1 MFLKALECEIDVR
14 PKAMINLGLLYNIR
28 GNGLAQNGDL
38 AGAKQAALDA
48 AKYLDTAKPLLDAAA
63 ATGKADSDIAQ
74 YQQQYRPV
82 RLQSYR
88 LLGQVLAGS
97 GDIAGSEAEFR
108 RATENFPNEPSAW
121 QMLGKVLE
129 IQGKTD
135 EVQSVMA
142 KLNTLRPGM

>member
-1 MFLKALECEIDVR
+1 MFMKALECEVDVH

-28 GNGLAQNGDL
+28 GNGLAQTGDL
-38 AGAKQAALDA
+38 DGAKQAALDA
-48 AKYLDTAKPLLDAAA
+48 AKFLDTAKPLLDAAA

-82 RLQSYR
+82 RLQSHR
-88 LLGQVLAGS
+88 LLGQVLAGA
-97 GDIAGSEAEFR
+97 GDLAGSESEFR

-129 IQGKTD
+129 MQGKTE
-135 EVQSVMA
+135 EVQSVKA
-142 KLNTLRPGM
+142 KLNSMRPGL

>member
-1 MFLKALECEIDVR
+1 MFMKALECEVDVH

-28 GNGLAQNGDL
+28 GNGLAQTGDL
-38 AGAKQAALDA
+38 DGAKQAALDA
-48 AKYLDTAKPLLDAAA
+48 AKFLDTAKPLLDAAA

-82 RLQSYR
+82 RLQSHR
-88 LLGQVLAGS
+88 LLGQVLAGA
-97 GDIAGSEAEFR
+97 GDLVGSESEFR

-129 IQGKTD
+129 MQGKT
-135 EVQSVMA
+135 EELQSVKA
-142 KLNTLRPGM
+142 KLNSVRPGL